1 MSIENDTLLDVVIK
15 DGQLFKRVYR
25 NGEEV
30 LEPVQEHK
38 EEPSKTF
45 SERFANTE
53 TIPQDWIPPDENTQI
68 LKPHVEKHTRHGL
81 TRAEHVDRSLRVEA
95 ILVKAFSPRMRLGHV
110 TETIDTNGNGAL
122 KELLVDLCKAMGEP
136 WTSKIPNIK

>member
-1 MSIENDTLLDVVIK
+1 MSIESDTLLDIVIK
-15 DGQLFKRVYR
+15 DGKLFKRVYR

-38 EEPSKTF
+38 EEPSQSF
-45 SERFANTE
+45 SQSFSQRFADTE
-53 TIPQDWIPPDENTQI
+53 TIPQDWTPPDENTEI
-68 LKPHVEKHTRHGL
+68 LKKRDKHGL

-122 KELLVDLCKAMGEP
+122 KELLVDLCKAMGPP
-136 WTSKIPNIK
+136 WNEKIPHIK